1 MAKKESLSINI
12 KLSYVVFAVLAVAI
26 FLAGFF
32 SSKFINT
39 AKEVPALAGTKEAD
53 CVMYCNLAGTKFNSV
68 KEGHC
73 FCDQERAVP
82 NLAKNQTILITQTLD
97 AGIIKSIEVQQGISQ
112 ENMMKIQAQQA
123 QG

>member
-26 FLAGFF
+26 FFAGFF
-32 SSKFINT
+32 SSKFINRATEVT
-39 AKEVPALAGTKEAD
+39 ALTGTKESD
-53 CVMYCNLAGTKFNSV
+53 CVMYCNLANTKFNSV
-68 KEGHC
+68 KEGRC
-73 FCDQERAVP
+73 FCDQERTVP
-82 NLAKNQTILITQTLD
+82 NLTKNQTIFITQTLD

-112 ENMMKIQAQQA
+112 EALMQIQAQQA